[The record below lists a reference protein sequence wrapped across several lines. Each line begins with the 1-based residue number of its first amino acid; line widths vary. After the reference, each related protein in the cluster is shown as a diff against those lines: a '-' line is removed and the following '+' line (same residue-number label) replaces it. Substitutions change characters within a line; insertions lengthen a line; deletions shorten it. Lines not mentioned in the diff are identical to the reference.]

1 MAIKK
6 EIDIVLNADQAILEA
21 NRLETALEGVDN
33 ESGKVKESVGSVAD
47 NGGAIAILD
56 SLTGGLATQLKDA
69 YEASKLFNF
78 SLKATRGALIA
89 TGIGAFVVALG
100 LVVTYW
106 DDIVEFIGGA
116 NKQLQKQIDLGIDVS
131 KGLDDQLAILEIQK
145 TTLEN
150 LGKSTAKIEKDIK
163 LTLENQLLQAEA
175 NLKLLNSQLEIES
188 SKARELS
195 IWQKIQIAAGGTLGT
210 AQIISEEEKERN
222 KEQRA
227 AVQEQLISIENIRL
241 KQSEAIKQEREE
253 YLSFK
258 AEKDARPNVG
268 TVGGGLSSE
277 GFGGNIAEDPEII
290 FEQGKADRLK
300 EIDDELTEFLIEN
313 AKRKLLQDEVIAN
326 ARIGLE
332 ENTLALLFNIAKEGS
347 AISKAVAIADVVRE
361 QVRSVSG
368 IISNTGIANAK
379 AVAASPLTGGQPW
392 VTLNTVGAGLGIAA
406 SIAGAGRAIKDITA
420 GKSSLG
426 GGGGFGGGIG
436 SGGASAP
443 SFNLVEGSGSN
454 QIAEGLRNSKD
465 PIKAYVV
472 SGDVTTSQELDRNIQ
487 GDASLG

>member
-6 EIDIVLNADQAILEA
+6 EIEIVLDADQAINEA
-21 NRLETALEGVDN
+21 NKLETALEGVDK

-116 NKQLQKQIDLGIDVS
+116 NKKLQKQIDIGKEVS
-131 KGLDDQLAILEIQK
+131 KGLEDQIAILEIQK

-227 AVQEQLISIENIRL
+227 AIQEQLLSIENIRL

-253 YLSFK
+253 YLAFK
-258 AEKDARPNVG
+258 AEKDARPNVE
-268 TVGGGLSSE
+268 TTSE
-277 GFGGNIAEDPEII
+277 ALTGESFGGNIAEDPEII
-290 FEQGKADRLK
+290 FEQSKADRLK
-300 EIDDELTEFLIEN
+300 LIDDELTQFLIDN
-313 AKRKLLQDEVIAN
+313 ANRNRKNYEVN
-326 ARIGLE
+326 AQAKIELE
-332 ENTLALLFNIAKEGS
+332 QNGFAILGALAERGS
-347 AISKAVAIADVVRE
+347 ALGKAVA
-361 QVRSVSG
+361 VSQAIMSTYQG
-368 IISNTGIANAK
+368 INKALAETTDPTPTQSLRFANAA
-379 AVAASPLTGGQPW
+379 AVGIMGFLNVSKILSTQTATSGG
-392 VTLNTVGAGLGIAA
+392 
-406 SIAGAGRAIKDITA
+406 SF
-420 GKSSLG
+420 SG
-426 GGGGFGGGIG
+426 GG
-436 SGGASAP
+436 SNNSGASAP
-443 SFNLVEGSGSN
+443 SFNLVQGSGTN
-454 QIAEGLRNSKD
+454 QIADGLNSQNE
-465 PIKAYVV
+465 PLRAFVV
-472 SGDVTTSQELDRNIQ
+472 SGDVTTAQGLDRNIQ